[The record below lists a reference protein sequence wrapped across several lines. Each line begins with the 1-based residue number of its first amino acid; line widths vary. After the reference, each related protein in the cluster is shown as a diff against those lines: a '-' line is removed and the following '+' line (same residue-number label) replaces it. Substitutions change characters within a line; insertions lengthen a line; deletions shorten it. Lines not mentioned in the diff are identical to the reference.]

1 MLQCWTLSKQ
11 GLEVSEGMDK
21 DLFQLVAP
29 FGPCGDQPRAIE
41 ELVAGV
47 KGGNRYQTLLGATGT
62 GKTFTMAA
70 TVAKLNRPTLI
81 IAHNKTLAAQ
91 LCGELRAFFPHNAV
105 EYFVSYYDYYQPEA
119 YVPATDT
126 YIEKDSAINDEIDK
140 MRHSA
145 TSSLLERRDVIV
157 VSSVSCIYNLGSP
170 DAYKDHLLSLRV
182 GMERDRSC
190 VLRRLISMQYSRNE
204 IEFMRGSFRVRG
216 DVLEIFPVGRSE
228 HAVRV
233 EFFGDVIERIREIDI
248 TTGEV
253 TAERDHVAV
262 FPASHY
268 VTGEDSLRA
277 ATITIREELR
287 ERLRILR
294 DQELL
299 VEAQRLQERTSYD
312 LEMLMQM
319 GFCKGIE
326 NYSRHLVGFTPGTPP
341 YTLLDYFPN
350 DYLVFIDES
359 HVTVPQIRGM
369 FHGDQMRKEVLVKY
383 GFRLPSAKDNRPL
396 NFDEFEERF
405 SQVIFVSAT
414 PGSYELE
421 KSPTVVEQIIR
432 PTGLLDPLVHIQPSE
447 GQMDHLLAEIRRRVG
462 KKERVLVA
470 TLTKRMAEDLTDY
483 FKAAGVM
490 VRYMHADVKTIDR
503 MHILRDL
510 RLGVF
515 DVLVGINLLREGL
528 DLPEVSLVAILDADR
543 EGFLRTDRTLI
554 QMIGRAAR
562 NENGEVILYA
572 DKITSAMRIAMEET
586 QRRRVIQNEY
596 NVKHKI
602 TPKTVEKAVPPVVEA
617 AKALSGAN
625 RFTKRT
631 LLSAGEKKEQIA
643 SLEREMQEASRKHAF
658 ERAAEL
664 RDCIL
669 ELKAEGSQ

>member
-1 MLQCWTLSKQ
+1 
-11 GLEVSEGMDK
+11 MDK